1 MPETTLQKIS
11 DHVYW
16 MTPGQPD
23 RPALGAVVGAD
34 YTVMLDAGASPAH
47 ARLFLDALT
56 TAGVALPRYV
66 VLTHWHWDH
75 VFGAAE
81 IGVPV
86 IAHRETAQQLALQ
99 AGYAWDNAALDARV
113 ANGQEIAFCADD
125 IKVEL
130 PEPRTVQIKLPE
142 ILFDTTLTL
151 DLGGGVTC
159 RVQHVGGDHATD
171 SCVIHV
177 PTDQF
182 LFLGDC
188 LYEAIYTPMRHFTT
202 ERLFPVLDNV
212 LAFDATQFVEGHG
225 DTVMPRSE
233 VVTIT
238 AKMRLAG
245 QLVAQ
250 HGPDETAIMAD
261 VTREYGQPPDTDTT
275 EFIQSFSAGHT
286 LR

>member
-1 MPETTLQKIS
+1 MPETTLQKIA

-23 RPALGAVVGAD
+23 RPALAAVVGAD

-47 ARLFLDALT
+47 ARLFLNALT
-56 TAGVALPRYV
+56 GAGVPLPRYV

-86 IAHRETAQQLALQ
+86 IAHRETAQQLVIQ
-99 AGYAWDNAALDARV
+99 AGYAWDNAALDNRV
-113 ANGQEIAFCADD
+113 ATGQEIAFCADD

-142 ILFDTTLTL
+142 ILFDTTLML
-151 DLGGGVTC
+151 DLGGGVIC
-159 RVQHVGGDHATD
+159 HVQHVGGDHAAD

-177 PTDQF
+177 PGDQF
-182 LFLGDC
+182 VFLGDC
-188 LYEAIYTPMRHFTT
+188 LYEAIYAPVRHFTT
-202 ERLFPVLDNV
+202 ERLFPVLDTV
-212 LAFDATQFVEGHG
+212 LAFDATQFVEGHS

-233 VVTIT
+233 VVAMAT
-238 AKMRLAG
+238 KMRLAG
-245 QLVAQ
+245 QMVAQ
-250 HGPDETAIMAD
+250 HGPDEAAIITAL
-261 VTREYGQPPDTDTT
+261 TRESGQPPDADTT
-275 EFIQSFSAGHT
+275 EFIQSFSAGYT